1 MKRSVPCL
9 LLLHLWT
16 AASLLYTPLR
26 GHNSLVAAPTM
37 KLGGGRALLWHGSRR
52 PSVVGL
58 VGGIASGKSTI
69 SKVLATE
76 CGLEVI
82 DADKLGH
89 ESYQP
94 GTRCFGKLV
103 DAFGAKIVAGDGTI
117 DRRELGAAVFGNP
130 SNMAKLQGIVWPE
143 IRLLAE
149 QRIEG
154 LGEGGTESVV
164 LEAAVLLE
172 AGWDDLCDELWVV
185 QVPPTVARERL
196 MKRNGFDEQ
205 EADKRIASQ
214 PMTNEERAA
223 RATVVLSN
231 EGTEEDLVAKVKD
244 TWAARSGVLRKQ
256 RRRRRSLALLS
267 MTAIAAAA
275 IAAAASIVLKRGR
288 GLR

>member
-1 MKRSVPCL
+1 
-9 LLLHLWT
+9 
-16 AASLLYTPLR
+16 
-26 GHNSLVAAPTM
+26 M
-37 KLGGGRALLWHGSRR
+37 KLGGGGGVLWRGSRR

-89 ESYQP
+89 ESYKP

-103 DAFGAKIVAGDGTI
+103 DTFGAKIVAGDGTI

-154 LGEGGTESVV
+154 LGEAGAESVV

-172 AGWDDLCDELWVV
+172 AGWDELCDELWVV
-185 QVPPTVARERL
+185 QVPPAVARERL
-196 MKRNGFDEQ
+196 MKRNAFDEQ

-231 EGTEEDLVAKVKD
+231 AGTEEDLVAKVKE
-244 TWAARSGVLRKQ
+244 TWASRAGVLRNR
-256 RRRRRSLALLS
+256 RRRRRSMAFLG
-267 MTAIAAAA
+267 MAA
-275 IAAAASIVLKRGR
+275 IAAAAVVAAASLVVRRGR
-288 GLR
+288 EFR